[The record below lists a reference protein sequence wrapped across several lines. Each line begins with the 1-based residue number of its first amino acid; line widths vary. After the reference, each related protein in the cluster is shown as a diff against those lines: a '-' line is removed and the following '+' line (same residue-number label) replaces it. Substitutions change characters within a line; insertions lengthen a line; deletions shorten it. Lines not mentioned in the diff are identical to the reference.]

1 MRVSREASSPSYSAE
16 YSIRPVVVTPRASI
30 IVTDSA
36 PVILSATKLL
46 PITDPSHKFALPCAD
61 NPIGGN
67 SWRIHVF
74 PLGLEWAFPEAKR
87 SIHVDSLI
95 YRRLNRRRV
104 SQEPG
109 SPCPA
114 RLDDRGLWRS
124 GGHSPRRVL
133 LRSVPGPRTH
143 PARCGHCR
151 CTASGPCRRWIRR
164 RCNRQGRTR
173 RSSTAGRRPGRPG
186 TCRRRNPTW

>member
-16 YSIRPVVVTPRASI
+16 YSIRPGVVTPGASI

-46 PITDPSHKFALPCAD
+46 PIADPSHKFALPCAD

-95 YRRLNRRRV
+95 YRRLNRQRV

-114 RLDDRGLWRS
+114 KLDDRGIGRTCGPSL
-124 GGHSPRRVL
+124 RRVL
-133 LRSVPGPRTH
+133 LRSVPRPRTQ
-143 PARCGHCR
+143 PACIG
-151 CTASGPCRRWIRR
+151 
-164 RCNRQGRTR
+164 
-173 RSSTAGRRPGRPG
+173 
-186 TCRRRNPTW
+186 